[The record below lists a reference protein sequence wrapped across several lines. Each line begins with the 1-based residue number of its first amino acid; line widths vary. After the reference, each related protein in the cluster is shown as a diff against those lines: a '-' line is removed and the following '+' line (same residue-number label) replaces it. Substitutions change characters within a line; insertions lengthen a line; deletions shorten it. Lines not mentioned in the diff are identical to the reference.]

1 MADVDVS
8 DIAEA
13 VGESEENIIR
23 SGVNSYVS
31 RELKEA
37 YLRIKELKKKFEVD
51 NSDELES
58 KIEEGEIEEHPAW
71 EALIEWKNL
80 EKRIRSLEQF

>member
-51 NSDELES
+51 NSDELE
-58 KIEEGEIEEHPAW
+58 KQ
-71 EALIEWKNL
+71 N
-80 EKRIRSLEQF
+80 